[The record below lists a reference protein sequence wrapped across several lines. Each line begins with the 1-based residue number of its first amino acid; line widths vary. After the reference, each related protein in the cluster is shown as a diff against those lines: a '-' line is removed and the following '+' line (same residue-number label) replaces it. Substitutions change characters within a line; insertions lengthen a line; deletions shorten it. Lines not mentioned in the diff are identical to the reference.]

1 MDHFLE
7 VKEKKRIFKNLCLES
22 DVINLTYANSNVS
35 NTLIKLKC
43 Q

>member
-1 MDHFLE
+1 MYHFLQ
-7 VKEKKRIFKNLCLES
+7 VKEKKRIFLKNLCLES
-22 DVINLTYANSNVS
+22 YVINYANPNVS

>member
-1 MDHFLE
+1 MYDLLQ
-7 VKEKKRIFKNLCLES
+7 VKEKKRIFKNICLES

-35 NTLIKLKC
+35 NPLITLKC